1 MGAEMNHLWPVI
13 RYSLEDTGQMV
24 AARVVL
30 ARTSDPPCFSVIPM
44 PSSTPDFSGAGAK
57 RGSYWEE
64 RILGS
69 HSRTRSGSARSAA
82 MQEKVM
88 EIGHVCP
95 ASFCAVNMS
104 KAARAT

>member
-13 RYSLEDTGQMV
+13 RYSLEDTAPILSALLV
-24 AARVVL
+24 WAL
-30 ARTSDPPCFSVIPM
+30 TSDPPCFSVIRM

-64 RILGS
+64 RTLGS
-69 HSRTRSGSARSAA
+69 LSRTRSGSARSAA

-88 EIGHVCP
+88 EMGHVCP
-95 ASFCAVNMS
+95 ASFCAVNMT